1 MASQRLTLFNRIKDS
16 DIYFSFI
23 KSPTAI
29 VSSVILVI
37 IFFCSF
43 FVEFVAPFNPF
54 DPSSLSL
61 MEAFTPPSWSEKGV
75 AKFILGTD
83 GQGRDMLSTILYGSR
98 ISLIVGFS
106 AILFSLILGVT
117 LGLTAGYFGGKYEM
131 IVMRLTDVQLT
142 VPSILMALLVDGI
155 ARGIISREMHDV
167 MAIYVLI
174 FAIGISEWP
183 QFARV
188 SRAATLVEK
197 NKDYVSAST
206 IIGVSNILIMFKH
219 ILPNIMR
226 PVLVIGTIGLAL
238 AIIAESTL
246 SFLGVGVPPTTP
258 SLGTLIRIGNDFLF
272 SGEWWITFF
281 PAIFLVLLAFS
292 INLLGELDERHLES
306 KIKLMS
312 FLKIKNL
319 SVDYKM
325 RRETINAAKNVNIDV
340 NKGEILGL
348 VGESGSGKSTV
359 GNAIINLIDEP
370 GRVSN
375 GSIVLDGIDIHADA
389 QNIVK
394 YRGKKIGLIF
404 QDPQTSLNPILTIG
418 DQLIE
423 TMQTH
428 LNLSANDA
436 KNKAINLLKEVG
448 IKDAETRFNN
458 YPHQFSGGMRQRVVI
473 SLALCCEPELL
484 IADEPTTALDVSIQS
499 QILDL
504 IKKLTKE
511 RNLAVILITH
521 DMGVIAE
528 TTDRVAVMK
537 NGDLVEIGPTKELLT
552 KPKEIYTKSL
562 VSSVPPTNKKIS
574 RFKIIE
580 KENKKQSDTNIKI
593 LNRWVKKEI
602 SDKDLVK
609 VESLSKTFDDSFF
622 TESSKNS
629 VMAVN
634 DVSFS
639 IKEGQSFGLVGESGS
654 GKSTIAKMIVNLFKP
669 SSGDIYFND
678 VCITKI
684 KSNKEMLKF
693 RKQIQMIFQDPYSS
707 LNGRLK
713 VKDIVSEPIK
723 LHNPSVTSKDLDDYI
738 YDLLESVELTQQSAE
753 RYPHEFSGGQRQR
766 ISIARALATQPRL
779 CWFVMNQLL
788 L

>member
-1 MASQRLTLFNRIKDS
+1 
-16 DIYFSFI
+16 
-23 KSPTAI
+23 
-29 VSSVILVI
+29 
-37 IFFCSF
+37 
-43 FVEFVAPFNPF
+43 
-54 DPSSLSL
+54 
-61 MEAFTPPSWSEKGV
+61 
-75 AKFILGTD
+75 
-83 GQGRDMLSTILYGSR
+83 
-98 ISLIVGFS
+98 
-106 AILFSLILGVT
+106 
-117 LGLTAGYFGGKYEM
+117 
-131 IVMRLTDVQLT
+131 
-142 VPSILMALLVDGI
+142 
-155 ARGIISREMHDV
+155 
-167 MAIYVLI
+167 
-174 FAIGISEWP
+174 
-183 QFARV
+183 
-188 SRAATLVEK
+188 
-197 NKDYVSAST
+197 
-206 IIGVSNILIMFKH
+206 
-219 ILPNIMR
+219 
-226 PVLVIGTIGLAL
+226 
-238 AIIAESTL
+238 
-246 SFLGVGVPPTTP
+246 
-258 SLGTLIRIGNDFLF
+258 
-272 SGEWWITFF
+272 
-281 PAIFLVLLAFS
+281 
-292 INLLGELDERHLES
+292 LDERYFKS

-312 FLKIKNL
+312 FLKINNL
-319 SVDYKM
+319 SIDYEM
-325 RRETINAAKNVNIDV
+325 RRETINAAKNINISVNR
-340 NKGEILGL
+340 GEILGL

-370 GRVSN
+370 GKVSS
-375 GSIVLDGIDIHADA
+375 GSIVLDGIDIYADLE
-389 QNIVK
+389 NIIN

-418 DQLIE
+418 EQLIE
-423 TMQTH
+423 TIQTH
-428 LNLSANDA
+428 LNLNINDS

-448 IKDAETRFNN
+448 IKDAKDRFNN

-504 IKKLTKE
+504 IKKLAKE

-528 TTDRVAVMK
+528 TTNRVAVMK
-537 NGDLVEIGPTKELLT
+537 NGDLVEIGPTKEILT
-552 KPKEIYTKSL
+552 KPKEIYTRSL

-580 KENKKQSDTNIKI
+580 KENKSQSDTNIKI
-593 LNRWVKKEI
+593 LNRWEKKEI
-602 SDKDLVK
+602 NNKDLVK
-609 VESLSKTFDDSFF
+609 VKNLSKTFSDSFF
-622 TESSKNS
+622 IESTKNS

-639 IKEGQSFGLVGESGS
+639 IKEGEAFGLVGESGS

-713 VKDIVSEPIK
+713 VKDIIAEPIK
-723 LHNPSVTSKDLDDYI
+723 LHRSSITASDLDSYI
-738 YDLLESVELTQQSAE
+738 YDLLESVELSRQSAN

-779 CWFVMNQLL
+779 LVCDEPTSALDVSIQAQILNLLKDLQEQLNLTILFISHDLPVVRQMCDRIAVLKDGKLCEISNTEDLFIKPTHAYTKEL
-788 L
+788 LNLMPKIESIYK